1 MKRGAIAM
9 DTTKDEKE
17 IQTLSNIDD
26 DISTDLVPIPNKKKM
41 TDKPKINPMNSV
53 LVDFLRDI
61 QSIQKTRLVVFP
73 HVLSWLK
80 SQQEGNAKKLAK
92 YASQREDEINTYRA
106 ESAHQAAEMLRAIR
120 ALDGLGG
127 KRIPETLQRSLFTQ
141 LFSEY
146 DAFVG
151 ALLKAIYKEKT
162 DLLKGISRQISFADL
177 LDYDNLNAIK
187 LDMLEKEVETFR
199 RASYVEQFA
208 SLEAKFGL
216 KLRSFPEWGEFVEL
230 SQRRNLIVHNGG
242 VVSDQYLL
250 VCDREG
256 YKFQDRPKLGDQLKL
271 SGDYF
276 SRATIVVSKV
286 AFMLCHTLWRKL
298 FPCDREIAH
307 QEANSVLFDLLRDG
321 RWNTANAIAKFTL
334 TGPMKEG
341 ISDMDLRIRTINT
354 AIATKFSG
362 DKNGCK
368 TTLESLDWSAALRD
382 FRLAIAVLS
391 DDFPAAAELMISIG
405 KRGELVNELAYHEW
419 PLFHAFRESPD
430 FLSAYSTVYGIS
442 FIKEALRHQAEAV
455 QSTQAAFD
463 KGLEAIDIQPKVV
476 AATGS
481 NEIATV
487 KSAPAKRRTNVK
499 KPKGVDATA
508 TVKKPTRRKAIGI
521 V

>member
-1 MKRGAIAM
+1 MKSGAIAM
-9 DTTKDEKE
+9 AATKDEKE
-17 IQTLSNIDD
+17 IQRLSNIDNEV
-26 DISTDLVPIPNKKKM
+26 SADLMPIPNKKQM
-41 TDKPKINPMNSV
+41 TEKPEIHPINSV

-61 QSIQKTRLVVFP
+61 QSIQKTRMVVFP
-73 HVLSWLK
+73 HIFSWLK
-80 SQQEGNAKKLAK
+80 SQHEGIAKKLVK
-92 YASQREDEINTYRA
+92 YSSQREDGINTYRA
-106 ESAHQAAEMLRAIR
+106 ESAHQASEMLRAIR

-177 LDYDNLNAIK
+177 LDYENLNAIK

-199 RASYVEQFA
+199 RASYVDQFA

-216 KLRSFPEWGEFVEL
+216 KLRVFSEWGEFVEL

-256 YKFQDRPKLGDQLKL
+256 YKFQERPKLGDLLKL
-271 SGDYF
+271 NGDYF

-307 QEANSVLFDLLRDG
+307 QKANSVLFDLLSDE
-321 RWNTANAIAKFTL
+321 RWKTADAIAKFTL
-334 TGPMKEG
+334 TVPMKEG
-341 ISDMDLRIRTINT
+341 ISDMDLRIRTINS

-368 TTLESLDWSAALRD
+368 TILESLDWSAALID

-419 PLFHAFRESPD
+419 PLFHVFRESPD
-430 FLSAYSTVYGIS
+430 FLTAYATVYEIS

-455 QSTQAAFD
+455 QSTQAEFD

-476 AATGS
+476 AATVP
-481 NEIATV
+481 NEAANV
-487 KSAPAKRRTNVK
+487 KSAPAKVRKNVK
-499 KPKGVDATA
+499 KPKGADPTA
-508 TVKKPTRRKAIGI
+508 NVKEPTRRKATGI

>member
-1 MKRGAIAM
+1 MG
-9 DTTKDEKE
+9 TTKGEKVNQTLLPIEKE
-17 IQTLSNIDD
+17 ISTELVTISNERKMEDR
-26 DISTDLVPIPNKKKM
+26 SENHPI
-41 TDKPKINPMNSV
+41 NSV

-61 QSIQKTRLVVFP
+61 RSIQRTRMVVFP

-80 SQQEGNAKKLAK
+80 SQREGNAKKLAK
-92 YASQREDEINTYRA
+92 YTSQREGEPDTYRA
-106 ESAHQAAEMLRAIR
+106 PSAHQASEMLRAIR
-120 ALDGLGG
+120 ELDGLGG
-127 KRIPETLQRSLFTQ
+127 MRIPETLQRSLFTQ

-151 ALLKAIYKEKT
+151 ALLKAIYKKKT

-208 SLEAKFGL
+208 SLEAKFSL

-242 VVSDQYLL
+242 VVSDQYLI

-256 YKFQDRPKLGDQLKL
+256 YRFQDRPKLGDLLKL
-271 SGDYF
+271 DGQYF

-298 FPCDREIAH
+298 FPCEKEIAH
-307 QEANSVLFDLLRDG
+307 HDANAVLFDLVTDK
-321 RWNTANAIAKFTL
+321 RWNTANAIAKFAL
-334 TGPMKEG
+334 TEPMKDG

-362 DKNGCK
+362 DEAGCK
-368 TTLESLDWSAALRD
+368 ATLKSLDWTAALRD

-405 KRGELVNELAYHEW
+405 KRGELVAELAYHDW
-419 PLFHAFRESPD
+419 PLFHKFRESPE
-430 FLSAYSTVYGIS
+430 FLNAYATVYGIS
-442 FIKEALRHQAEAV
+442 FITEAIRHKAEAV
-455 QSTQAAFD
+455 QSNQAEFD
-463 KGLEAIDIQPKVV
+463 KGMEAIDIHPKAVP
-476 AATGS
+476 ATDS
-481 NEIATV
+481 EEIAAA
-487 KSAPAKRRTNVK
+487 KSAPTRRRTSAKTK
-499 KPKGVDATA
+499 KNGP
-508 TVKKPTRRKAIGI
+508 
-521 V
+521 

>member
-1 MKRGAIAM
+1 M
-9 DTTKDEKE
+9 DSTKAEKE
-17 IQTLSNIDD
+17 IQTLSNIDND
-26 DISTDLVPIPNKKKM
+26 VSTDLVAIPNKKQM
-41 TDKPKINPMNSV
+41 EDKPEINPMNSV

-61 QSIQKTRLVVFP
+61 QSIQKTRMVVFP

-106 ESAHQAAEMLRAIR
+106 ESAHQASEMLRAIR

-127 KRIPETLQRSLFTQ
+127 MRIPKTLQRSLFTQ

-208 SLEAKFGL
+208 SLETKFGL

-230 SQRRNLIVHNGG
+230 SQRRNLVVHNGG
-242 VVSDQYLL
+242 LVSDQYLL
-250 VCDREG
+250 VCEREG
-256 YKFQDRPKLGDQLKL
+256 YKFQERPKLGDLL
-271 SGDYF
+271 SLNGDYF
-276 SRATIVVSKV
+276 SRATIVISKV

-307 QEANSVLFDLLRDG
+307 QEANSVLFDLLRDK
-321 RWNTANAIAKFTL
+321 RWNTANEIAKFTL
-334 TGPMKEG
+334 TLPMKEG
-341 ISDMDLRIRTINT
+341 ISDMGLRIRTINS

-362 DKNGCK
+362 DENGCK
-368 TTLESLDWSAALRD
+368 TILESLDWSAALRD

-391 DDFPAAAELMISIG
+391 DNFPAAAELMISIG

-419 PLFHAFRESPD
+419 PLFHVFRESPD

-442 FIKEALRHQAEAV
+442 FISEALRHKAEAV
-455 QSTQAAFD
+455 QSTQAEFD

-508 TVKKPTRRKAIGI
+508 NVKKPTRRKATGI

>member
-1 MKRGAIAM
+1 MGIK
-9 DTTKDEKE
+9 KDAKEIPTLLPIEKE
-17 IQTLSNIDD
+17 VSAE
-26 DISTDLVPIPNKKKM
+26 LVEVPNEKKKV
-41 TDKPKINPMNSV
+41 DRSEKHPINSV

-61 QSIQKTRLVVFP
+61 QSIQKTRMVVFP
-73 HVLSWLK
+73 HVLSWLN
-80 SQQEGNAKKLAK
+80 SQHEGNARKLAK
-92 YASQREDEINTYRA
+92 YASQREDEIDTYRA
-106 ESAHQAAEMLRAIR
+106 LSAHQASEMLRAIR
-120 ALDGLGG
+120 ELDGLGG
-127 KRIPETLQRSLFTQ
+127 MRIPETLQRSLFTQ

-146 DAFVG
+146 DAFIG

-208 SLEAKFGL
+208 SLETKFGL

-250 VCDREG
+250 VCDRES
-256 YKFQDRPKLGDQLKL
+256 YKFQDRPKLGDLLKL
-271 SGDYF
+271 DGDYF

-298 FPCDREIAH
+298 FPCEREIAH
-307 QEANSVLFDLLRDG
+307 HDANSVLFDLVRDK

-334 TGPMKEG
+334 TAPMKEG

-362 DKNGCK
+362 DEDGCK
-368 TTLESLDWSAALRD
+368 ATLKSLDWTAALRD

-391 DDFPAAAELMISIG
+391 DDFHAAAELMISIG
-405 KRGELVNELAYHEW
+405 KRGELVDELAYHDW
-419 PLFHAFRESPD
+419 PLFHKFRESPE
-430 FLSAYSTVYGIS
+430 FLNAYATVYGIS
-442 FIKEALRHQAEAV
+442 FITEALRHKAEAV
-455 QSTQAAFD
+455 QSNQAEFD
-463 KGLEAIDIQPKVV
+463 KGLEAIDIHPKEVQETGLKEIAPAKSAPTRKRTNAKTPKVV
-476 AATGS
+476 DVAWNAQEPS
-481 NEIATV
+481 
-487 KSAPAKRRTNVK
+487 
-499 KPKGVDATA
+499 
-508 TVKKPTRRKAIGI
+508 RRKATEIN
-521 V
+521 